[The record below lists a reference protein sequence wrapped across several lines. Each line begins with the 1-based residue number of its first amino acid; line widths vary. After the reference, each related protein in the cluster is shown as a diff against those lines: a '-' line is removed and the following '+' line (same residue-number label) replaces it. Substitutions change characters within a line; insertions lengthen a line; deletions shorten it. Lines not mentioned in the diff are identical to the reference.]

1 MVKKCKQDYMEQKS
15 LKELY
20 LEEKEKP
27 NPAQAFISKIAEITC
42 REESTVRQWLSG
54 IQTPNQRAKERI
66 AVAFGSTVDVLFPET
81 VKRVFHN
88 NR

>member
-1 MVKKCKQDYMEQKS
+1 MKNKT

-27 NPAQAFISKIAEITC
+27 TPAQLFVTRIAEITC

-54 IQTPNQRAKERI
+54 IQTPNQRAKR
-66 AVAFGSTVDVLFPET
+66 THCHRTRL
-81 VKRVFHN
+81 
-88 NR
+88 

>member
-1 MVKKCKQDYMEQKS
+1 MKNKT

-27 NPAQAFISKIAEITC
+27 TPAQLFVTRIAEITC

-54 IQTPNQRAKERI
+54 IQNPNQRAKERI
-66 AVAFGSTVDVLFPET
+66 AAALGYDVDVLFPESGSQT
-81 VKRVFHN
+81 DTDEV
-88 NR
+88 

>member
-1 MVKKCKQDYMEQKS
+1 MKNRT

-27 NPAQAFISKIAEITC
+27 TPAQLFVTRIAEITC

-66 AVAFGSTVDVLFPET
+66 AAALGSDVDILFPET
-81 VKRVFHN
+81 GSQPN
-88 NR
+88 TDEE

>member
-1 MVKKCKQDYMEQKS
+1 MEHKS

-27 NPAQAFISKIAEITC
+27 NPAQAFVKRIAEITC

-66 AVAFGSTVDVLFPET
+66 AVAFGSSVEVLFPES
-81 VKRVFHN
+81 VKQSEN
-88 NR
+88 KKYDC

>member
-1 MVKKCKQDYMEQKS
+1 MENKT

-27 NPAQAFISKIAEITC
+27 TPAQLFVTRIAEITC

-54 IQTPNQRAKERI
+54 IQNPNQRAKERI
-66 AVAFGSTVDVLFPET
+66 AAALGADVDVLFPESGSQT
-81 VKRVFHN
+81 DTDEV
-88 NR
+88 

>member
-1 MVKKCKQDYMEQKS
+1 MKNKT

-27 NPAQAFISKIAEITC
+27 TPAQVFITRIAEITC

-66 AVAFGSTVDVLFPET
+66 AAAFGSDVDILFPESGSQT
-81 VKRVFHN
+81 YTDEV
-88 NR
+88 

>member
-1 MVKKCKQDYMEQKS
+1 MKNKT

-27 NPAQAFISKIAEITC
+27 TPAQLFVTRIAEITC

-66 AVAFGSTVDVLFPET
+66 ATALGCDVDVLFQESGPQTDTDE
-81 VKRVFHN
+81 V
-88 NR
+88 

>member
-1 MVKKCKQDYMEQKS
+1 MKNKT

-27 NPAQAFISKIAEITC
+27 TPAQLFVTRIAEITC

-66 AVAFGSTVDVLFPET
+66 AAALGLDVDVLFPESGSQT
-81 VKRVFHN
+81 YPDEV
-88 NR
+88 

>member
-1 MVKKCKQDYMEQKS
+1 MKNKS

-27 NPAQAFISKIAEITC
+27 TPAQLFVARIAEITC

-54 IQTPNQRAKERI
+54 VQTPNQRAKERI
-66 AVAFGSTVDVLFPET
+66 AAAFGVDVNILFPEPPSTQDT
-81 VKRVFHN
+81 VQ
-88 NR
+88 

>member
-1 MVKKCKQDYMEQKS
+1 MVKKCKYDYMEQKS

-66 AVAFGSTVDVLFPET
+66 AVAFGSTVDVLFPEI
-81 VKRVFHN
+81 VK
-88 NR
+88 